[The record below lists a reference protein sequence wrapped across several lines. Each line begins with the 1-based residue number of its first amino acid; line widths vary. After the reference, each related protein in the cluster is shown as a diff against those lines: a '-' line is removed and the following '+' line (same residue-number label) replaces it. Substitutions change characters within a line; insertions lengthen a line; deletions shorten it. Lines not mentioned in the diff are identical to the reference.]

1 MKIYFHLC
9 IEDFTNC
16 YVVVNDSPDVKEAI
30 IIDPGQ
36 ISEEM
41 INQIE
46 GGPYKVT
53 ACLITHRH
61 LNHVAGLETLMRIYS
76 PKIYAA
82 DSEIMG
88 MKCELVHGDG
98 KMNLAGMDI
107 EFYSVPGH
115 TPDSMVY
122 KIGNVLFTGDTLFAG
137 TISET
142 SSHYSARLLKSNI
155 NLKLLSQNRNLV
167 LMPGHG
173 PPSTLNAEKLFNTD
187 LGKC

>member
-1 MKIYFHLC
+1 
-9 IEDFTNC
+9 
-16 YVVVNDSPDVKEAI
+16 
-30 IIDPGQ
+30 
-36 ISEEM
+36 
-41 INQIE
+41 
-46 GGPYKVT
+46 
-53 ACLITHRH
+53 
-61 LNHVAGLETLMRIYS
+61 
-76 PKIYAA
+76 
-82 DSEIMG
+82 MG